1 MTQQKNEVEAE
12 GSENDG
18 DNCSNSAAATAATSE
33 KIASAL
39 AVEDMELQEEKARRS
54 RILKQRERCRKG
66 KKENEETADV
76 QKRRTKA
83 AVSETMH

>member
-39 AVEDMELQEEKARRS
+39 AVEDMELHEEKARRS

-66 KKENEETADV
+66 KGEEKTADV
-76 QKRRTKA
+76 QKCRTTA